1 MSARGGLWT
10 CPRPHVRPDRPRRST
25 WCWRVLCACAGSG
38 RDAPTTLTL
47 TPLLLLARGAAR
59 CAGEPG
65 ARALGRAAGGAG
77 QPRQRERERDPGRR
91 AARQR
96 PLGRPGRR
104 DDVRQGQDPERVRA
118 GRRQRAVRDC
128 RQVRAAAPRAA
139 LPARQGLAGFPPG
152 GDGCTLLA
160 AHRHWAPGTRGGL
173 PQSGPLGRT
182 RASCTAAH
190 ASARPRSFP
199 APP

>member
-1 MSARGGLWT
+1 MSAPGGLWT
-10 CPRPHVRPDRPRRST
+10 CPRPHARPARPRRST
-25 WCWRVLCACAGSG
+25 RCWRSLCACAGSG

-59 CAGEPG
+59 GAGEPG

-96 PLGRPGRR
+96 PPGRPGRR

-118 GRRQRAVRDC
+118 GRRQRAVCDR
-128 RQVRAAAPRAA
+128 RQVRAAAPGRRSRRVRVWRGSHLAAMAARCWQRIGTGRRARAA
-139 LPARQGLAGFPPG
+139 GCRSQGP
-152 GDGCTLLA
+152 
-160 AHRHWAPGTRGGL
+160 
-173 PQSGPLGRT
+173 SGV
-182 RASCTAAH
+182 
-190 ASARPRSFP
+190 P
-199 APP
+199 APAAQLRM